1 MILNTIKQIAYS
13 NYSEEIPHIIKE
25 DIDKLS
31 IEDLSILHTIM
42 VGPHVGL
49 AIAILQRIGFFTD
62 LIPEIQYSLDLKSS
76 KHFKEIWPHTIQVI
90 GQTPAILNIRWA
102 ALFHDLGKAKA
113 FEIKN
118 NKVTFHHHEH
128 ISACIFDQFA
138 KRTGIFNSGQRRA
151 IRFIISNL
159 GYIESYESHWTD
171 SAVRRFDIEVGTF
184 LADLLTLSE
193 ADITTGKLDKKR
205 KILNKIQELKGR
217 ILTIREKDAMVCVL
231 PKGLGNAIS
240 DDLGIPLG
248 PRIGQIRKELE
259 NKIEKGELEKNKDIQ
274 YYIDYLIKQVEEKNI
289 STTNI

>member
-1 MILNTIKQIAYS
+1 MILNTINQFAHTSFSKEILNLTQ
-13 NYSEEIPHIIKE
+13 EEVS
-25 DIDKLS
+25 KLS
-31 IEDLSILHTIM
+31 TEELSVLHSIM
-42 VGPHVGL
+42 IAPHAGL
-49 AIAILQRIGFFTD
+49 AIAILQRIGFFEN
-62 LIPEIQYSLDLKSS
+62 LIPEIRHGLNLTCS

-90 GQTPAILNIRWA
+90 GQTPAILNVRWA

-128 ISACIFDQFA
+128 ISAGIFDQFA
-138 KRTGIFNSGQRRA
+138 KRTGIFSNTQRRA

-171 SAVRRFDIEVGTF
+171 SAVRRLDIEVGTF

-193 ADITTGKLDKKR
+193 ADITTSKPEKKR

-217 ILTIREKDAMVCVL
+217 ILTIREKDAMVCAL

-240 DDLGIPLG
+240 DDLGISLG

-259 NKIEKGELEKNKDIQ
+259 DKIEKGELEKNKDIK
-274 YYIDYLIKQVEEKNI
+274 YYINYLRKQVEEKNI
-289 STTNI
+289 QVTNI